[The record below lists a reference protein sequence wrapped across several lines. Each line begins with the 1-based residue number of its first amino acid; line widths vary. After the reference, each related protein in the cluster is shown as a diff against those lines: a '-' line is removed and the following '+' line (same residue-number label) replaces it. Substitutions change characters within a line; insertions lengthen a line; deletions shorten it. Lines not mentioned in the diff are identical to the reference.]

1 MADHAS
7 VGYWI
12 RRFLSEHLI
21 HERGVSRNTQQSY
34 RDTFC
39 LFLPFVAEQ
48 RKTSVNKLQI
58 DDLSVNIVSAFLLHL
73 EQNRSCSTATRNQR
87 LPALGAAKVLIATF
101 TLIGGGVEPRLNL
114 AANAFSRRRS
124 PLAILVSARYGF
136 SPGLLPKS
144 ASVRRSV
151 VGEIEEMGS
160 PLRGRVQD
168 STESSGFPSANAP
181 LALQFL
187 GSAGSARATAHDPS
201 PRASST

>member
-48 RKTSVNKLQI
+48 RKTSVDKLQI

-73 EQNRSCSTATRNQR
+73 EQNRSCQLPRAIKGWPRFMPLRSIRGNAALNTGNGARRCAMFHSKGHGTRR
-87 LPALGAAKVLIATF
+87 LLIWKKTKWTNSF
-101 TLIGGGVEPRLNL
+101 
-114 AANAFSRRRS
+114 
-124 PLAILVSARYGF
+124 
-136 SPGLLPKS
+136 
-144 ASVRRSV
+144 VRQIV
-151 VGEIEEMGS
+151 QLTVAGEIMHCS
-160 PLRGRVQD
+160 CFFTTRVRAPVKQP
-168 STESSGFPSANAP
+168 ESQSK
-181 LALQFL
+181 
-187 GSAGSARATAHDPS
+187 T
-201 PRASST
+201 